1 MSWEA
6 RVRIGLMDCGV
17 LTTEDAES
25 ISVLY
30 ALLPHN
36 CLYYRSLL
44 DIVVF
49 SSNI

>member
-25 ISVLY
+25 IS
-30 ALLPHN
+30 ALHAFLPHN
-36 CLYYRSLL
+36 YLYYMNLL
-44 DIVVF
+44 DVVVF

>member
-25 ISVLY
+25 ISALH
-30 ALLPHN
+30 ALLLHN
-36 CLYYRSLL
+36 YLYSMRLL
-44 DIVVF
+44 DVVVF